1 MRTVDLR
8 SDTVTLPTKEMLDAI
23 LVAELGDDI
32 HEEDETVKKLE
43 ELAAQRLGKEAGLMV
58 PSGTMGNLL
67 SILTHTGRGNEV
79 IAGKSSHVFLYEV
92 GGMASIAGA
101 QARTVD
107 DSPGFMKPADIKAAI
122 RPDDIHHPK
131 IALLCLENTHNM
143 AGGTCLTPDQMSEYR
158 EIADSVNLKL
168 HVDGAR
174 IFNSA
179 IAQGIA
185 ASKLA
190 READSVM
197 FCLSKGLSAPIGS
210 MLVGSEDFIGQARKN
225 RKMLGGGMRQ
235 AGIIAA
241 PGIIAL
247 NSMVDRLVEDHKNAR
262 LLAEGLSKMP
272 GIIIDLAKV
281 QTNIVRFDID
291 VKIDGPIFI
300 DKLAQRG
307 IKAFCL
313 PGYGIRMVTH
323 RHVSEDDIHFTLA
336 AMEQMM
342 K

>member
-8 SDTVTLPTKEMLDAI
+8 SDTVTLPTQEMLDAI
-23 LVAELGDDI
+23 LVAKLGDDI

-43 ELAAQRLGKEAGLMV
+43 ELAAYKLGKEAGLLV

-79 IAGKSSHVFLYEV
+79 IVGKSSHIFLYEV
-92 GGMASIAGA
+92 GGMASLAGA
-101 QARTVD
+101 QARTID
-107 DSPGFMKPADIKAAI
+107 DSSGSMNPNDVKAAI

-143 AGGTCLTPDQMSEYR
+143 AGGTCLTPGQMSEYR
-158 EIADSVNLKL
+158 EIADSANLKL

-179 IAQGIA
+179 IAQEIA

-190 READSVM
+190 KDADSVM

-210 MLVGSEDFIGQARKN
+210 MLVGTEDFISEARKN

-247 NSMVDRLVEDHKNAR
+247 NSMVDRLVEDHENAR
-262 LLAEGLSKMP
+262 LLAVGLSKMP
-272 GIIIDLAKV
+272 GVIIDLEKV
-281 QTNIVRFDID
+281 QTNIVRFDLD
-291 VKIDGPIFI
+291 ENIDGPAFI
-300 DKLAQRG
+300 EMLAQRG
-307 IKAFCL
+307 IKAMWL
-313 PGYGIRMVTH
+313 PGFGIRMVTH
-323 RHVSEDDIHFTLA
+323 RHISEDDINFTLD
-336 AMEQMM
+336 AMGQML